1 MKQYRLQ
8 HNIETRIAHTFIA
21 TGIGIDYMNYP
32 TRGRYNQDIAQLELT
47 EQIWFDIPL
56 AMVDRR
62 SNLMPAPFGF
72 KFTHPIILWRGAKA
86 RFWTNQN
93 VQRDDIHL
101 VFYGHYVP
109 DENAIQ
115 KKPLAMIYLRAWEFP
130 ARTTGWTSMR
140 LEVPHIYNLLSYGFL
155 WAEKV
160 QGMAFEEYMALPETV
175 RGFMEIIGKKYLF
188 DEDRNRS
195 LAMTSDLFLAYRARV
210 NDFNVKLFR
219 VEGNETLKIAL
230 EDVLDVYQN
239 LFTLIEYEKIA
250 GIPMRE
256 LVIPYVNTEPQEK
269 IVRVKPGQSR
279 VISALR
285 PKPIPPPNTPTPRTR
300 DQQESDQDFVY

>member
-1 MKQYRLQ
+1 
-8 HNIETRIAHTFIA
+8 
-21 TGIGIDYMNYP
+21 
-32 TRGRYNQDIAQLELT
+32 
-47 EQIWFDIPL
+47 
-56 AMVDRR
+56 
-62 SNLMPAPFGF
+62 
-72 KFTHPIILWRGAKA
+72 
-86 RFWTNQN
+86 
-93 VQRDDIHL
+93 
-101 VFYGHYVP
+101 
-109 DENAIQ
+109 
-115 KKPLAMIYLRAWEFP
+115 
-130 ARTTGWTSMR
+130 MR